1 VFHAQTREQVDEALL
16 RISRK
21 VADVAMVSTDVV
33 LAGKSKEI
41 AHALRKARP
50 PTAYPWRTYI
60 DHGGLMYYG
69 VDVRSMWRRTLS
81 YVDRI
86 LKGAK
91 PTDLPVEEVSAFE
104 LVISRTSARE
114 LGIEVPQFLIARAN
128 EMAP

>member
-1 VFHAQTREQVDEALL
+1 MLLFVGSIHAGDQQYAITT
-16 RISRK
+16 SRMDG
-21 VADVAMVSTDVV
+21 A
-33 LAGKSKEI
+33 
-41 AHALRKARP
+41 
-50 PTAYPWRTYI
+50 AYPWRTYI
-60 DHGGLMYYG
+60 DHAGLMDYG

-114 LGIEVPQFLIARAN
+114 LGIEVPQSLIARAN